1 MQACHTLP
9 VSGVTNPEKT
19 KDMSTSI
26 NIIALKGNHL
36 DKATSVFET
45 FNYVDNNNDKQFDS
59 WDKAASYLYDN
70 YTDFADKEI
79 SIRGIWF
86 DNGWTVICD
95 PEMVDSLNDTI
106 MQTLSKKFNSDLFS
120 FLIQSTSDS
129 YSFTKYAPDKQRHFF
144 SSDGQNTDNEG
155 AQLSE
160 ESGLNINEKIF
171 EVDIIKLA
179 AKLGIDMNPEK
190 KKTSFTVKEL
200 AYNET
205 MKQQLAQFSQKP
217 KQTNSDT
224 QKPWWKIW

>member
-1 MQACHTLP
+1 
-9 VSGVTNPEKT
+9 
-19 KDMSTSI
+19 MSTSI

-59 WDKAASYLYDN
+59 WDQAAGYLYDN
-70 YTDFADKEI
+70 YFEFANKEI

-95 PEMVDSLNDTI
+95 PEMVDSLDDK
-106 MQTLSKKFNSDLFS
+106 MMETLSKKFNSDLFT
-120 FLIQSTSDS
+120 FFIQSTSGS
-129 YSFTKYAPDKQRHFF
+129 YGFFKYAPDLRRHFF
-144 SSDGQNTDNEG
+144 ASDGQITDDQG
-155 AQLSE
+155 SPLPE
-160 ESGLNINEKIF
+160 ESGLNINEKVF
-171 EVDIIKLA
+171 VDDIIRLA
-179 AKLGIDMNPEK
+179 GKLGVDMNPEK
-190 KKTSFTVKEL
+190 TKTTFIVKEL

-217 KQTNSDT
+217 KTTNSDT